1 MSLPTKDT
9 WYSKLLTP
17 QTVIYLAGGIVALV
31 IFWIRTQESWVKLKE
46 VEARVDRIAEHKSD
60 ESEVKSI
67 DEKVNKQYTTLREMT
82 ERIVNAEK
90 WIEYHKGYEQARK
103 DYNIR

>member
-1 MSLPTKDT
+1 MNQPSNDK

-17 QTVIYLAGGIVALV
+17 QTVIYLAGGVVALV

-46 VEARVDRIAEHKSD
+46 VEARVDRIAVYKSD
-60 ESEVKSI
+60 ESETKAI

-103 DYNIR
+103 DYGIK